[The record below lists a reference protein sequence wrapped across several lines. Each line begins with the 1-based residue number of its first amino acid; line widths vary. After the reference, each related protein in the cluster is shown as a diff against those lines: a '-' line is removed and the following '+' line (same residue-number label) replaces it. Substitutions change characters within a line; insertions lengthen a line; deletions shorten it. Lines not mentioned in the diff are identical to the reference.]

1 MARTTQVSKE
11 TLIDSFAAVFRR
23 HGFEGASM
31 SELSKEAGLQKAS
44 LYHRF
49 PGGKEEMA
57 MAVLDRVDHI
67 IEENIIIPLH
77 DPDIA
82 PEEKTDIFIRSMEA
96 IYNGGCNSCLFN
108 VLSYP
113 TTDKSPFSD
122 TIKKAF
128 ETLGSTLSH
137 LLQEYGAVPQE
148 ADKKAQTILMLIQ
161 GSLVLSRGI
170 DSTVPFQ
177 DAMLL
182 IENIIKETKAG

>member
-1 MARTTQVSKE
+1 MARTSNVSRE
-11 TLIDSFAAVFRR
+11 DLIDSFAAVFRR

-57 MAVLDRVDHI
+57 IAVLDRVDQI
-67 IEENIIIPLH
+67 IEENIVVPLH
-77 DPDIA
+77 NPDIT
-82 PEEKTDIFIRSMEA
+82 PEEKTDIFIESMEA

-113 TTDKSPFSD
+113 TTEESPFFG

-128 ETLGSTLSH
+128 ETLEKTLSH
-137 LLQEYGAVPQE
+137 LLQEYGASAE
-148 ADKKAQTILMLIQ
+148 DARKSAQTILMLIQ
-161 GSLVLSRGI
+161 GSLVLSKGMN
-170 DSTVPFQ
+170 STEPFQ
-177 DAMLL
+177 DALKL
-182 IENIIKETKAG
+182 IQSMIHSTKVS

>member
-1 MARTTQVSKE
+1 MARTAQVNRE

-57 MAVLDRVDHI
+57 QAVLDRVGHI
-67 IEENIIIPLH
+67 IEEQIIIPLD
-77 DPDIA
+77 DPNITPDEKADIL
-82 PEEKTDIFIRSMEA
+82 IQSIRT
-96 IYNGGCNSCLFN
+96 IYNEGCNSCLFN

-113 TTDKSPFSD
+113 TTEKSPFSD

-128 ETLGSTLSH
+128 ETLGSTISH
-137 LLQEYGAVPQE
+137 LLQEYGMDVLKAEQN
-148 ADKKAQTILMLIQ
+148 AQTILMLIQ

-177 DAMLL
+177 NAMEL
-182 IENIIKETKAG
+182 IEKIIKNKS